1 MTFSCNVV
9 KKFEDSQLKLYKYLA
24 PERIDILLNGFI
36 RFTQPALFNDPF
48 EMSPYI
54 SAIASEEEI
63 DEIFDAKHVAQLR
76 EEYKK
81 MNRESRR
88 AVKFEEFEKR
98 HPKEILLPLIKES
111 AKGKALDH
119 AKESFSMAM
128 TRAIGILCLTGKPD
142 NLLMWAH
149 YAASHTGIAIE
160 FDVEH
165 PFFKQEFNEPLSP
178 TGLDE
183 DLSKD
188 YGYLKPMIYSETR
201 PEITISSVK
210 SFDSFL
216 VKSNDWKYEEEWR
229 MLMPTANA
237 NATQNIDGVDVFLY
251 AVPKS
256 AIIKVIL
263 GCRASDKL
271 LEQVRIIKNEDKDL
285 AHLQI
290 EKMTLD
296 EKNFG
301 LISHVVPSDI
311 AY

>member
-1 MTFSCNVV
+1 MIFSCNVV
-9 KKFEDSQLKLYKYLA
+9 KNSKTLKLKLYKYLI
-24 PERIDILLNGFI
+24 PERIDILSNGLI

-63 DEIFDAKHVAQLR
+63 DEIFDAQHVAQIR
-76 EEYKK
+76 EEHKK

-88 AVKFEEFEKR
+88 ALKFEEFQKR
-98 HPKEILLPLIKES
+98 YPKEILLPRVKES
-111 AKGKALDH
+111 AKGKALDK
-119 AKESFSMAM
+119 AKESLSIAM
-128 TRAIGILCLTGKPD
+128 SQAIGILCLTGKPD

-149 YAASHTGIAIE
+149 YAASHTGMVIE

-165 PFFKQEFNEPLSP
+165 PFFNQEFKGSLSP
-178 TGLDE
+178 AGLGE

-216 VKSNDWKYEEEWR
+216 VKSNEWKYEEEWR
-229 MLMPTANA
+229 MLMPTVSAHE
-237 NATQNIDGVDVFLY
+237 TKNIDGEDVCLY

-256 AIIKVIL
+256 AIVKVIL

-271 LEQVRIIKNEDKDL
+271 LELVMKIKNTDNDL
-285 AHLQI
+285 DHLQI

-296 EKNFG
+296 EKSFG
-301 LISHVVPSDI
+301 LISRVT
-311 AY
+311 